1 MAGSRGGMINVG
13 LRSAYTPRL
22 GWEAFKNLLC
32 GRFDRSAVA
41 EIRPLGRDDHG
52 GAARSRADCDGVPV
66 VGLQDSEGGLR
77 FHSAFRFDFKIS
89 SVAGWFVSPGP
100 RLAMP
105 LARRSRL

>member
-1 MAGSRGGMINVG
+1 MLAFT
-13 LRSAYTPRL
+13 APTRL

-32 GRFDRSAVA
+32 GRLDRSAVA

-52 GAARSRADCDGVPV
+52 GAARSRADRDGVPV

-89 SVAGWFVSPGP
+89 SSVSWLVSPTR

-105 LARRSRL
+105 LARRQRL